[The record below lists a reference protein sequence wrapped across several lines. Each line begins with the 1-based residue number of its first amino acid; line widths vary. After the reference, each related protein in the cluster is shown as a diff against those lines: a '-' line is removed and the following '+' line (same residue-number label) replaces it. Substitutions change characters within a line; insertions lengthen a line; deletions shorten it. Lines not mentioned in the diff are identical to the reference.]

1 MQWARRQINFIDF
14 ALSSMLRRT
23 GKNLALLLVYS
34 TIVFLL
40 SSVMFFS
47 ISIRNEALSVLDA
60 TPEIVVQKMMA
71 GRHEIIPHSYAEEIG
86 KIRGVG
92 AVRSRLWGY
101 YYHPGAEANYTLMV
115 PAPSTLGDDE
125 VSVGHGVLRTWP
137 THQGDEIIL
146 AKSDGGVVALNVT
159 RLLDAE
165 TELVSSDLILT
176 TDKAFREITGMPEGY
191 ATDLSVSVRNPEEC
205 TTIAKKIRDALPD
218 SRPIIKGEILR
229 SYATIFDWRGGY
241 VIVLLSG
248 AVLAFF
254 IFGMEKATGLSAEE
268 KREIGILKA
277 VGWTNSD
284 VLILK
289 FWEGSIVSLTA
300 FILGVLAAYGHVFF
314 LSASLFEHAIKGWGI
329 LYPSFRLHPS
339 VDAYHMGAL
348 FLLAV
353 VPYALVTVIPV
364 WKTSVTDPDLVMR
377 Q

>member
-1 MQWARRQINFIDF
+1 MQWARKQVNFIDF

-23 GKNLALLLVYS
+23 GKNLALLLVYT
-34 TIVFLL
+34 TIVFMLA
-40 SSVMFFS
+40 SVMFFS
-47 ISIRNEALSVLDA
+47 ISIRNEALSILDA
-60 TPEIVVQKMMA
+60 TPEIVVQRVMA
-71 GRHEIIPHSYAEEIG
+71 GRHEIIPHGYAEEIR

-101 YYHPGAEANYTLMV
+101 YYHPGAEASYTLMV
-115 PAPSTLGDDE
+115 PGQVSLRDDE

-137 THQGDEIIL
+137 THQGGEIL
-146 AKSDGGVVALNVT
+146 LEKSDGRVVALNVT
-159 RLLDAE
+159 QLLDAE
-165 TELVSSDLILT
+165 TELVSSDLILMSDRT
-176 TDKAFREITGMPEGY
+176 FRAITGMPEGY
-191 ATDLSVSVRNPEEC
+191 ATDLSVSVRNPKEC

-218 SRPIIKGEILR
+218 SRPIIKGEIRR
-229 SYATIFDWRGGY
+229 SYATIFDWRSGY
-241 VIVLLSG
+241 VLVLLSG

-254 IFGMEKATGLSAEE
+254 IFALEKATGLSAEE

-289 FWEGSIVSLTA
+289 FWEGAIISLTA
-300 FILGVLAAYGHVFF
+300 FLLGVLAAYVHVYFF
-314 LSASLFEHAIKGWGI
+314 SASLFEHALKGWGI

-339 VDAYHMGAL
+339 VDAYQMGVL